1 MDSIHHIIRPVD
13 RREVE
18 GMNEQKII
26 VSQYFWDSIHH
37 VIRPVG
43 RGEVEGMN
51 EPKIIVSQYF

>member
-1 MDSIHHIIRPVD
+1 MNMMSSNK
-13 RREVE
+13 
-18 GMNEQKII
+18 MNEQKII